1 MLILESARG
10 RTLSSLDLASVLY
23 NVGVSKIYC
32 SNCGKDV
39 DSKANFCTHC
49 GAAQHGAESAVYR
62 AQEAPLKNLT
72 TPTDQPPS
80 DKARIIEHGLEDEVI
95 PKRHLSPGAIFLFF
109 INYLGKTFIVI
120 PLLAVGTYYEP
131 VVGLILVA
139 YLIVTFLIAVLV
151 YDYFY
156 FMIDEDELRVEHGII
171 HKKQVSVPFQQI
183 QNVNITRTLIDRLL
197 GIARLEIESAGATNV
212 HQREIVGG
220 TRSRAEG
227 YLPGVSL
234 DDARLLHDIILQKAL
249 HSQGR

>member
-1 MLILESARG
+1 MYNAR
-10 RTLSSLDLASVLY
+10 
-23 NVGVSKIYC
+23 VSKIYC

-72 TPTDQPPS
+72 TPTDEPPS
-80 DKARIIEHGLEDEVI
+80 DEAHIIERGLADEMI
-95 PKRHLSPGAIFLFF
+95 PKRHLAPGAILLFYF
-109 INYLGKTFIVI
+109 NYLRKTVVVI

-131 VVGLILVA
+131 IVGLILVA
-139 YLIVTFLIAVLV
+139 YLVVTFLIAVLV

-156 FMIDEDELRVEHGII
+156 FTIDDDEVRVEHGII
-171 HKKQVSVPFQQI
+171 HKRLVSVPFQQI

-227 YLPGVSL
+227 FLPGVSL

-249 HSQGR
+249 HAQGRH